1 MSGLKDLMKEK
12 AWSPYWAG
20 AGLGLVSTLAL
31 WISDQLL
38 GASGAF
44 ENLAGGVLKS
54 AGSSLSQFIYFK
66 FIMPPGITWQ
76 VILLIG
82 VVLGSLVSSLWS
94 RDFRFETV
102 PSLWVETFGPS
113 RVKRWIAMFI
123 GGIIL
128 EYGAGIAGGC
138 TSGLAI
144 SGSLQLA
151 PAGFLFI
158 AGLFASGIVTAKLL
172 YGRKY

>member
-1 MSGLKDLMKEK
+1 MIELLRRKS
-12 AWSPYWAG
+12 WSPYAAG

-31 WISDQLL
+31 WLSNQLL

-44 ENLAGGVLKS
+44 ETAASSLLKT
-54 AGSSLSQFIYFK
+54 AGSPLAKTPYFA
-66 FIMPPGITWQ
+66 FVMPPGLTWQ
-76 VILLIG
+76 IILLGG
-82 VVLGSLVSSLWS
+82 VALGALVSSAAS
-94 RDFRFETV
+94 GDFRFETAPAQWIEV
-102 PSLWVETFGPS
+102 FGPS
-113 RVKRWIAMFI
+113 RIKRWLAIFA
-123 GGIIL
+123 GGVIL

-158 AGLFASGIVTAKLL
+158 AGLFTSGVVTARLL